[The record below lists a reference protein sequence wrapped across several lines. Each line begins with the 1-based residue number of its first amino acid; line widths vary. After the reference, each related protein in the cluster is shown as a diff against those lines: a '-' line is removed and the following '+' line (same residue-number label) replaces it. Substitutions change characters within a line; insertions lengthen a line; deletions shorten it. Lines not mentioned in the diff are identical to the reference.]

1 MPSVEHRSTFCRI
14 CEPLCGMVA
23 TVEDG
28 RLVALRPDKD
38 HPLSAGFACQ
48 KGIAFTEVVNDPD
61 RVTTPLRRVA
71 DGRFEPVSWDEAMTD
86 IANRLAVIH
95 RRHGPGGIGWYFG
108 NPGAFSYSH
117 TLWLPMFVAAMGMRM
132 HLFTAGSQDVNNRFV
147 ASQLLYGSPLTL
159 PVPDVLRTDFLVVI
173 GANPI
178 VSHGSVLTVPRIK
191 DRMHDIVKRGG
202 RVLVID
208 PRRTE
213 TAAQFEWLG
222 IVPDGDAY
230 LLLSLL
236 HVLFDEGLVDR
247 CRRIERLADGV
258 EWLQKLA
265 EPFSPDATQERTGI
279 APDTVRSLARDL
291 ARTPR
296 AAVYGR
302 VGTSTGEN
310 GTLTTYLLDAV
321 NLVAGNLDQ
330 PGGSMFGRL
339 GIPGERWLNKVGGA
353 VLRTIYTRRRSR
365 IGGFP
370 SVLMSEPAGV
380 MAKEM
385 TTPGRGQIKALLVS
399 AGNPVLSVPNGDE
412 LEDAMRGLDLKVGID
427 LYINET
433 TAHCDY
439 VLPAATM
446 YERDDFPLAFQT
458 LQPTPFRQATEAVV
472 APVGE
477 ARTEW
482 EIIDDLMARMWR
494 RTPALAM
501 LAAARKAM
509 GLFGSRLSPRLLVD
523 AVIRL
528 GEGGDLFGL
537 RRGGLTFSRLAADHP
552 HGKVLAPNLRDG
564 VLRKVVVYRGG
575 RVRLR
580 HDEIAA
586 EVEALS
592 RRQVPDGYP
601 MRLIGMRETR
611 SENSWMHNAP
621 LLMRGGRVQH
631 ARMHVDDA
639 AAANIVDGD
648 TVRITSRHGEIELPV
663 IVTKDIVAGVV
674 AVPHGWGHKGTGGW
688 RVANRAG
695 GANVNRLMSS
705 APEDLEKLAGMAH
718 LTGVP
723 VRVSPLRLKSS
734 KASKGT

>member
-1 MPSVEHRSTFCRI
+1 MAGVEYKSTFCRI

-61 RVTTPLRRVA
+61 RVTTPLRRTPH
-71 DGRFEPVSWDEAMTD
+71 GFEAVSWDEAMTD
-86 IANRLAVIH
+86 IAARLADIH
-95 RRHGPGGIGWYFG
+95 RRHGSRAIGWYWG

-117 TLWLPMFVAAMGMRM
+117 ILSLSMFMAGFGPRLHV
-132 HLFTAGSQDVNNRFV
+132 FTAGSQDINNRFV
-147 ASQLLYGSPLTL
+147 ASQLLYGSPLAL
-159 PVPDVLRTDFLVVI
+159 PVPDVLRTDLLVVI

-178 VSHGSVLTVPRIK
+178 VSHGSALTVPRIK
-191 DRMHDIVKRGG
+191 DRMHDVVKRGG

-208 PRRTE
+208 PRKTE
-213 TAAQFEWLG
+213 TADQFEWLG
-222 IVPDGDAY
+222 IIPDGDAY

-236 HVLFDEGLVDR
+236 HVMFGEGLADR
-247 CRRIERLADGV
+247 ARIARQADGLT
-258 EWLQKLA
+258 WLQRLA
-265 EPFSPDATQERTGI
+265 EPFSPEATQQRTGI
-279 APDTVRSLARDL
+279 APDTVRSLAREL

-330 PGGSMFGRL
+330 PGGSMFGRFGL
-339 GIPGERWLNKVGGA
+339 PAERWLMKGVGA
-353 VLRTIYTRRRSR
+353 VMRTIYTRKRSR

-380 MAKEM
+380 MAKEI
-385 TTPGRGQIKALLVS
+385 TTGGPGQIKALLIS

-412 LEDAMRGLDLKVGID
+412 LENALRELDLMVGID
-427 LYINET
+427 LYVNET
-433 TAHCDY
+433 LAHCDY

-458 LQPTPFRQATEAVV
+458 LQPTPFRQATEAVI
-472 APVGE
+472 APVGQ
-477 ARTEW
+477 ARAEW
-482 EIIDDLMARMWR
+482 EVIDDLTRRLWR
-494 RTPALAM
+494 RTPGLAALAG
-501 LAAARKAM
+501 ARKTLA
-509 GLFGSRLSPRLLVD
+509 LFGVRFTPRLLVD

-528 GEGGDLFGL
+528 GDGGDRFGL
-537 RRGGLTFSRLAADHP
+537 RRGGLTFSRLTAEHP
-552 HGKVLAPNLRDG
+552 HGSVLAPHLRAG
-564 VLRKVVVYRGG
+564 VLADTVVYRGG
-575 RVRLR
+575 RMRLR

-586 EVEALS
+586 EVAALS
-592 RRQVPDGYP
+592 RRSVPDGYP
-601 MRLIGMRETR
+601 LRLIGMREAR
-611 SENSWMHNAP
+611 SENTWMHNAP
-621 LLMRGGRVQH
+621 LLMRGERVH
-631 ARMHVDDA
+631 RALMHVDDA
-639 AAANIVDGD
+639 AEANVVDGD
-648 TVRITSRHGEIELPV
+648 LVRVTSPHGEIEV
-663 IVTKDIVAGVV
+663 AVSVTKDIVSGVI

-695 GANVNRLMSS
+695 GANVNRLTSS
-705 APEDLEKLAGMAH
+705 APEDLEALAGMAR

-723 VRVSPLRLKSS
+723 VRVERVTSGSP
-734 KASKGT
+734 T